1 MNEQNKRTPPQ
12 SGRGI
17 VFSPKVLQSGTSPF
31 SAQSAGACTLRSN
44 QKVWGL
50 FLAAAAIF
58 IWGITFVNTKYLLKD
73 FSSLEILFFRFLMA
87 YVGLWFMRPKVE
99 KIAWRDNIYFALA
112 GLSGVVLYQLSENI
126 AIHFTNAS
134 NVSVIVSICPLFT
147 AIVSQ
152 IFLKERHLSVWFVV
166 GFFVAIFGV
175 ALVCFNGK
183 AALELNPKGDLLAL
197 FSAVCWGFYSMF
209 ISILNKKK
217 YDKVCSTRRIFFFAV
232 LFMLP
237 LAFFGWRL
245 VPQDGA
251 AAASANDFVQS
262 FYFFVEPSVNAAR
275 FSKVLNWA
283 NIIFLGVFAS
293 GLCFTMWSKA
303 CQIIG
308 TVKVSCGLYLIP
320 VVTVIFA
327 FFALGEQLTLLG
339 AAGTAITI
347 VGLFLSEKRG

>member
-1 MNEQNKRTPPQ
+1 MLNAMNEKNKKAF
-12 SGRGI
+12 G
-17 VFSPKVLQSGTSPF
+17 V
-31 SAQSAGACTLRSN
+31 
-44 QKVWGL
+44 
-50 FLAAAAIF
+50 FLAALSVF
-58 IWGITFVNTKYLLKD
+58 FWGITFVCTKYLLKD
-73 FSSLEILFFRFLMA
+73 FSALEILFWRFVAA
-87 YVGLWFMRPKVE
+87 YAGLWLIRPKWE
-99 KIAWRDNIYFALA
+99 KIEARDNALFALA

-175 ALVCFNGK
+175 SLVCFNGN
-183 AALELNPKGDLLAL
+183 ALSFNPKGDLLAL
-197 FSAVCWGFYSMF
+197 FAGVCWGFYSMF
-209 ISILNKKK
+209 ISILNKKN

-232 LFMLP
+232 LFMIP
-237 LAFFGWRL
+237 LVIFGGTN
-245 VPQDGA
+245 VA
-251 AAASANDFVQS
+251 AADGGQAGDFIKS
-262 FYFFVEPSVNAAR
+262 FSFDMDKSLNAAR
-275 FSKVLNWA
+275 FSKLLNWV
-283 NIIFLGVFAS
+283 NLIFLGVFAS

-320 VVTVIFA
+320 IVTTVFA
-327 FFALGEQLTLLG
+327 FFALGERVTLFS

-347 VGLFLSEKRG
+347 VGLFLSEKK